1 MSSDKPNLIVRIQ
14 NYNRVS
20 FGAILGACKQE
31 LLDRFN
37 LVKWVSS
44 EPEPEYELEKEQSL
58 IVYSFMLPHML
69 EVGREIKQIKNK
81 YPNITSICG
90 GAQPTSA
97 PQACLE
103 LGFNH
108 VSVGEGEEAFPEFL
122 ENWLNGKTEPGI
134 HYAPKAKV
142 NLDLYPGFSDITEY
156 LPPIEISR
164 GCKYGCMFC
173 GVPRLNN
180 GTLRHRS
187 LESIKNIVKEYFKRK
202 PSRKRIKFLA
212 PNAFA
217 YGSDGRSPNLEA
229 LKSLLEML
237 TDAGVPEINLGS
249 FPSEVRPDFVTREVM
264 ELVTPYLKN
273 PTIVMGVQ
281 TGSDQ
286 MLKKMNRGHT
296 RAQAINAISLL
307 REFGFMPHVDFI
319 VGNPDETFEEQY
331 ELVDFMEEM
340 IDKFAIKVHMH
351 TFTPLP
357 ATPWEHKQ
365 QSPIS
370 EKVKERLHA
379 LERTGHLD
387 GWWENHIG
395 YFRTNQSLEED
406 EKVKEEREKKI
417 SFFTQ
422 IRKNRKTEN

>member
-1 MSSDKPNLIVRIQ
+1 MTADKPNLIIRIQ

-20 FGAILGACKQE
+20 LGAILGACPQE
-31 LLDRFN
+31 LLDKFN
-37 LVKWVSS
+37 LIKWVSE
-44 EPEPEYELEKEQSL
+44 EPVPEEDLEHPKTL
-58 IVYSFMLPHML
+58 VVYSFMLPHML
-69 EVGREIKQIKNK
+69 EVGREIKNIKTK
-81 YPNITSICG
+81 FSHITSVCG

-97 PQACLE
+97 PQQCFE
-103 LGFNH
+103 LGFEH
-108 VSVGEGEEAFPEFL
+108 VLVGEGEEAFPEFL
-122 ENWLNGKTEPGI
+122 ENWLNDKVESGI
-134 HYAPKAKV
+134 HHALKAHV

-187 LESIKNIVKEYFKRK
+187 LDCIRNIVKEYFKRK
-202 PSRKRIKFLA
+202 PTRKRIKFLA

-229 LKSLLEML
+229 LKALLEML
-237 TDAGVPEINLGS
+237 TDAGVPEINMGS

-281 TGSDQ
+281 TGSDA

-296 RAQAINAISLL
+296 RDQAINAISLL
-307 REFGFMPHVDFI
+307 REYGFMPHVDFI
-319 VGNPDETFEEQY
+319 VGNPDETEEEQFA
-331 ELVDFMEEM
+331 LVDFMEEM
-340 IDKFAIKVHMH
+340 IDKYAIKVHMH

-357 ATPWEHKQ
+357 STPWEHKQ
-365 QSPIS
+365 QSPIN
-370 EKVKERLHA
+370 ETVKQRLRA
-379 LERTGHLD
+379 LEKTGHLD

-406 EKVKEEREKKI
+406 EKTKAEREKKI
-417 SFFTQ
+417 SFFTK
-422 IRKNRKTEN
+422 ISKK

>member
-1 MSSDKPNLIVRIQ
+1 MSANKPNLVIRIQ

-20 FGAILGACKQE
+20 LGAILGACQQE
-31 LLDRFN
+31 LLEKFN
-37 LVKWVSS
+37 IVKWVSS
-44 EPEPEYELEKEQSL
+44 EPEPEEELNSTKTL
-58 IVYSFMLPHML
+58 IVYSFMLPHMQ
-69 EVGREIKQIKNK
+69 EVGKEIKQIKAK
-81 YPNITSICG
+81 YPQITSICG
-90 GAQPTSA
+90 GAQPTSS
-97 PQACLE
+97 PQSCLE
-103 LGFNH
+103 LGFDH
-108 VSVGEGEEAFPEFL
+108 VSVGEGEETFPEFL
-122 ENWLNGKTEPGI
+122 ENWLSTDISKGI
-134 HYAPKAKV
+134 HYAPKAHV

-187 LESIKNIVKEYFKRK
+187 LDSIRNIVKEYFKRK

-217 YGSDGRSPNLEA
+217 YGSDGKSPNLEA
-229 LKSLLEML
+229 LKALLEML
-237 TDAGVPEINLGS
+237 KDAGVPEINLGS

-307 REFGFMPHVDFI
+307 REYGFMPHVDFI
-319 VGNPDETFEEQY
+319 VGNPDETFEEQFA
-331 ELVDFMEEM
+331 LVDFMEEM
-340 IDKFAIKVHMH
+340 IDKYAIKVHMH

-357 ATPWEHKQ
+357 STPWEHKQ
-365 QSPIS
+365 QSPIN
-370 EKVKERLHA
+370 ETVKQRLRA
-379 LERTGHLD
+379 LEKAGKLD

-406 EKVKEEREKKI
+406 EKTKEEREKKI
-417 SFFTQ
+417 GFFTP
-422 IRKNRKTEN
+422 IRKNRKVES

>member
-1 MSSDKPNLIVRIQ
+1 MTVEKPNLILRIH

-20 FGAILGACKQE
+20 LGAILGACTEE
-31 LLDRFN
+31 LLDKFN
-37 LVKWVSS
+37 LVKWVS
-44 EPEPEYELEKEQSL
+44 EDPEPEKDFEKDRTL
-58 IVYSFMLPHML
+58 FVCSFMLPHMV
-69 EVGREIKQIKNK
+69 EVGREIKDIKEK
-81 YPNITSICG
+81 YPHITSVCG
-90 GAQPTSA
+90 GAQPTSS
-97 PQACLE
+97 PKNCHS
-103 LGFNH
+103 LGFDH
-108 VSVGEGEEAFPEFL
+108 VLAGEGEESFPEFL
-122 ENWLNGKTEPGI
+122 ENWLSNQVEPGI
-134 HYAPKAKV
+134 HHALKAHV

-173 GVPRLNN
+173 GVPKLNN

-187 LESIKNIVKEYFKRK
+187 LDSIKNIVKEYFKRK

-217 YGSDGRSPNLEA
+217 YGSDGRSPNLDA

-237 TDAGVPEINLGS
+237 KAIGVPEINLGS

-281 TGSDQ
+281 TGSDA

-296 RAQAINAISLL
+296 RAEAINAISLL
-307 REFGFMPHVDFI
+307 REFGFLPHVDFI
-319 VGNPDETFEEQY
+319 IGNPDETEEEQIA
-331 ELVDFMEEM
+331 LVDFMEEM
-340 IDKFAIKVHMH
+340 IAKYAIKVHMH
-351 TFTPLP
+351 SFTPLP
-357 ATPWEHKQ
+357 STPWENKL

-370 EKVKERLHA
+370 NSIKQRLHA
-379 LERTGHLD
+379 LERTGNLD

-395 YFRTNQSLEED
+395 YFRTNKALEED
-406 EKVKEEREKKI
+406 EKEKEKREEKIKFFTKI
-417 SFFTQ
+417 S
-422 IRKNRKTEN
+422 KKSN

>member
-1 MSSDKPNLIVRIQ
+1 MTSAKPNLVIRIQ

-20 FGAILGACKQE
+20 LGAILGACPQE
-31 LLDRFN
+31 LLAQYN

-44 EPEPEYELEKEQSL
+44 EPEPEEELEKPTTL
-58 IVYSFMLPHML
+58 VVYSFMLPHVL
-69 EVGREIKQIKNK
+69 EVCRELKQLKSK
-81 YPNITSICG
+81 YPNIETICG

-97 PQACLE
+97 PQACLD
-103 LGFNH
+103 LGFDY
-108 VSVGEGEEAFPEFL
+108 VSVGEGEEFFPEFL
-122 ENWLNGKTEPGI
+122 QKWPQKEIAHGI
-134 HYAPKAKV
+134 HYSPKAHV

-187 LESIKNIVKEYFKRK
+187 LESIRNIVKEYFKRK
-202 PSRKRIKFLA
+202 PTRKRIKFLA

-217 YGSDGRSPNLEA
+217 YGSDGRTPNLEA
-229 LKSLLEML
+229 LKALLDML

-281 TGSDQ
+281 TGSDK

-296 RAQAINAISLL
+296 REQAITAISLL
-307 REFGFMPHVDFI
+307 REYGFLPHVDFI
-319 VGNPDETFEEQY
+319 VGNPDETEEEQY

-340 IDKFAIKVHMH
+340 IEKYAIKVHMH

-357 ATPWEHKQ
+357 STPWENKM
-365 QSPIS
+365 QSPICDP
-370 EKVKERLHA
+370 VKQRIRA
-379 LERTGHLD
+379 LEKAGKLD

-395 YFRTNQSLEED
+395 YFRTTQSLEES
-406 EKVKEEREKKI
+406 EKVKEDREEKTKFFLKKY
-417 SFFTQ
+417 
-422 IRKNRKTEN
+422 

>member
-1 MSSDKPNLIVRIQ
+1 MQTDKPNLIIRIQ
-14 NYNRVS
+14 KYNRVS
-20 FGAILGACKQE
+20 LGAILGACKAE
-31 LLDRFN
+31 LLNKYN
-37 LVKWVSS
+37 LIKWISS
-44 EPEPEYELEKEQSL
+44 DPEPEEELNGKKSL

-69 EVGREIKQIKNK
+69 DVGKEIKYLKGK

-97 PQACLE
+97 PKACHE
-103 LGFNH
+103 LGFDY
-108 VSVGEGEEAFPEFL
+108 VSVGEGEEVFPEFL
-122 ENWLNGKTEPGI
+122 ENWLLGNTTPGI
-134 HYAPKAKV
+134 HYAPKAHV

-187 LESIKNIVKEYFKRK
+187 LDSIKHIVKEYFKRK

-229 LKSLLEML
+229 LKALLEML

-296 RAQAINAISLL
+296 REQAINAISLL

-319 VGNPDETFEEQY
+319 VGNPDETFEEQFA
-331 ELVDFMEEM
+331 LVDFMEEM
-340 IDKFAIKVHMH
+340 IDKYKIKVHMH

-357 ATPWEHKQ
+357 STPWEHKN
-365 QSPIS
+365 QSPIH
-370 EKVKERLHA
+370 EDVKQRLRA

-395 YFRTNQSLEED
+395 YFRTNQALEED
-406 EKVKEEREKKI
+406 EKIKEERNEKIKFFKKI
-417 SFFTQ
+417 IDTSS
-422 IRKNRKTEN
+422 R

>member
-1 MSSDKPNLIVRIQ
+1 MPSNKPNLIIRIQ
-14 NYNRVS
+14 KYNKVS
-20 FGAILGACKQE
+20 LGAILGACKAE
-31 LLDRFN
+31 LLEKFN
-37 LVKWVSS
+37 LVKWISS
-44 EPEPEYELEKEQSL
+44 EDEPEELNYQKTL

-69 EVGREIKQIKNK
+69 EVGKEIKYLKEK
-81 YPNITSICG
+81 YSNLTSICG

-97 PQACLE
+97 PNACYE
-103 LGFNH
+103 LGFDH
-108 VSVGEGEEAFPEFL
+108 VFVGEGEEVFPEFL
-122 ENWLNGKTEPGI
+122 NNWLIGTVEPGI
-134 HYAPKAKV
+134 HYAPKAHV

-187 LESIKNIVKEYFKRK
+187 LDSIRDIVKEYFKRK

-217 YGSDGRSPNLEA
+217 YGSDGKAPNLEA
-229 LKSLLEML
+229 LKALLEML

-281 TGSDQ
+281 TGSDK

-296 RAQAINAISLL
+296 REQAINAISLL
-307 REFGFMPHVDFI
+307 REYGFMPHVDFI
-319 VGNPDETFEEQY
+319 VGNPDETFEEQF

-340 IDKFAIKVHMH
+340 IEKFAIKVHMH

-357 ATPWEHKQ
+357 STPWEHKQ
-365 QSPIS
+365 QSPINEEVKQRLRKL
-370 EKVKERLHA
+370 EKAGK
-379 LERTGHLD
+379 LD

-395 YFRTNQSLEED
+395 YFRTNQALEED
-406 EKVKEEREKKI
+406 EKIKEERDKKI
-417 SFFTQ
+417 NFFKK
-422 IRKNRKTEN
+422 IVDSRKSQ